1 MKFTRTFTLDEVK
14 MFKDIGGI
22 ERVVTTAID
31 RALGRRKASLDLRT
45 VESRIL
51 MVLSKTEPMAVNS
64 IMSAHNAILFMK
76 PISLNYTRSVLS
88 NMLKAGLISRPGHGQ
103 YVKGGK

>member
-1 MKFTRTFTLDEVK
+1 MKFIREFTPDEIK
-14 MFKDIGGI
+14 LFNKGDLHHEINSI
-22 ERVVTTAID
+22 ID
-31 RALGRRKASLDLRT
+31 RAINQRIAARDDAT

-51 MVLSKTEPMAVNS
+51 KVMSKTKPMTVGA
-64 IMSAHNAILFMK
+64 IMDAHNALLFLK